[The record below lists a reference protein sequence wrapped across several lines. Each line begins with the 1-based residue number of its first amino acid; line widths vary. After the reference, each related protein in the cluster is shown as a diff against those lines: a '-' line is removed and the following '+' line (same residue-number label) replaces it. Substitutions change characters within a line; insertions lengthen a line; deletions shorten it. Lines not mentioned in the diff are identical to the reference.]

1 MDHEDYYGNQAILAS
16 ITKNHKAIRCQ
27 VRHARCAHGEFVNRI
42 LNYTCIG
49 HWLYDFYGDHKRRKE
64 EGEEKIEEKIE
75 KQSEGMFCLT
85 GFKGKRR
92 QITDL
97 YFRIAFKRV

>member
-1 MDHEDYYGNQAILAS
+1 M
-16 ITKNHKAIRCQ
+16 
-27 VRHARCAHGEFVNRI
+27 
-42 LNYTCIG
+42 NYTCTG
-49 HWLYDFYGDHKRRKE
+49 HWLYDFYGDYKRRKE

-75 KQSEGMFCLT
+75 TQSERMFCLT

-97 YFRIAFKRV
+97 YFQIALKESKLSKNETFKKEISPTDIYTCMKTKYTH

>member
-1 MDHEDYYGNQAILAS
+1 M
-16 ITKNHKAIRCQ
+16 
-27 VRHARCAHGEFVNRI
+27 
-42 LNYTCIG
+42 NYTCIE
-49 HWLYDFYGDHKRRKE
+49 HWLYDFYGDYKRRKE

-75 KQSEGMFCLT
+75 KQSERMFCLT

-97 YFRIAFKRV
+97 CFQIAFKRVFSKLSKNETFKKTSPTDILV

>member
-1 MDHEDYYGNQAILAS
+1 MQDLYM
-16 ITKNHKAIRCQ
+16 
-27 VRHARCAHGEFVNRI
+27 EFVNQI

-75 KQSEGMFCLT
+75 TQSERMFCLN
-85 GFKGKRR
+85 GFKG
-92 QITDL
+92 
-97 YFRIAFKRV
+97 